1 MGELKFMR
9 ALAYFMVVRAYGDCP
24 LQPEEETEDYNQ
36 PRQPVQTVY
45 DYIIKNLEEAAA
57 LMYKNTDG
65 KWQAGHACAGSAAG
79 LLAKVYATM
88 ASGALPAGT
97 EIIVRTGA
105 AYQGPA
111 SNRTYAPLETKTFQK
126 TVVKG
131 YEQMD
136 AQALY
141 RKAADWAAK
150 VLDGSYGNYTLLP
163 YDQLWKKS
171 SATASEFMFSIGSVS
186 GDATYKNA
194 VHSQYE
200 GYMTSPGSDFIQS
213 GGWVGCTR
221 HWYDLFD
228 HDDLR
233 ITQGVKHRW
242 RAYTQQESNT
252 GFFYPLTDEYSIL
265 ATGRD
270 LSGNWVQDPSGIY
283 ADGVSYYY
291 SQDAQCLAFTTKYMD
306 VTNDAIENADAN
318 WPVLRLADVMLIYA
332 EALNELGESDQALI
346 YMNKVRERSNATL
359 ATETDQTALR
369 SAIIEER
376 AKELA
381 CEADRRWDL
390 IRWGIY
396 LDAMN
401 ALGGSDDSGVLKNRT
416 ERNLLFPIPAQ
427 ELNTNQAINSN
438 NPGWN

>member
-1 MGELKFMR
+1 M
-9 ALAYFMVVRAYGDCP
+9 
-24 LQPEEETEDYNQ
+24 
-36 PRQPVQTVY
+36 
-45 DYIIKNLEEAAA
+45 
-57 LMYKNTDG
+57 
-65 KWQAGHACAGSAAG
+65 
-79 LLAKVYATM
+79 
-88 ASGALPAGT
+88 
-97 EIIVRTGA
+97 
-105 AYQGPA
+105 
-111 SNRTYAPLETKTFQK
+111 
-126 TVVKG
+126 
-131 YEQMD
+131 
-136 AQALY
+136 
-141 RKAADWAAK
+141 
-150 VLDGSYGNYTLLP
+150 
-163 YDQLWKKS
+163 
-171 SATASEFMFSIGSVS
+171 
-186 GDATYKNA
+186 
-194 VHSQYE
+194 
-200 GYMTSPGSDFIQS
+200 
-213 GGWVGCTR
+213 
-221 HWYDLFD
+221 
-228 HDDLR
+228 
-233 ITQGVKHRW
+233 
-242 RAYTQQESNT
+242 
-252 GFFYPLTDEYSIL
+252 
-265 ATGRD
+265 
-270 LSGNWVQDPSGIY
+270 
-283 ADGVSYYY
+283 SYYY